1 MSVTLYD
8 ILGISRD
15 SSLKDIRQAYLK
27 KAISE
32 HPDKGGS
39 SESFDALQKAY
50 TILSNVGERAAY
62 DEKVFGQRDVGA
74 VDEQTQYNYAN
85 NYYRDGIKVEFHG
98 QRQAPVEDRGF
109 QKRGDTC
116 AGQVANSLEEDP
128 LSRYNDSIESNREAL
143 IKDPRNRQHVQ
154 NLAASYIGRAVYH
167 MSQNK
172 VNHAMFDIQEAE
184 LVCPLSDIP
193 SLPAESVQNIKDK
206 YMHHMMLNNMT
217 DEEEDDDGG
226 ST

>member
-39 SESFDALQKAY
+39 SESFDTLQKAY
-50 TILSNVGERAAY
+50 KILSNVGERAAY

-74 VDEQTQYNYAN
+74 VDEQTHYSYTN

-98 QRQAPVEDRGF
+98 QKQAPVEDRGF
-109 QKRGDTC
+109 QKRGETC
-116 AGQVANSLEEDP
+116 AGQTTNGPAEDP
-128 LSRYNDSIESNREAL
+128 LSRYNGSIQSNRETLA
-143 IKDPRNRQHVQ
+143 KDPRNDQHIK
-154 NLAASYIGRAVYH
+154 NLALSYIDRAVYQ

-184 LVCPLSDIP
+184 LVYPLTDIP
-193 SLPAESVQNIKDK
+193 SHLAESVQEIKDK
-206 YMHHMMLNNMT
+206 YLHQMMLGNMT
-217 DEEEDDDGG
+217 DEEEEEDGN
-226 ST
+226 T